1 MEDRLLEIIS
11 GELREGRKSAMA
23 IITMIAG
30 SSPRGEGSMM
40 VIKGSG
46 EIEGTIG
53 GGAVE
58 REAIKRAL
66 ECINDGVSRH
76 YDFLL
81 TEKEKSLDMIC
92 GGRAQVFIKVF
103 VPDNRLL
110 IAGGG
115 HIALKLYEI
124 AQIMGFK
131 TVIFEDRQ
139 EFCSRER
146 FPNAHELVLGDIAEN
161 IGGYPV
167 DGNCYAVVV
176 TRGHSQDEKA
186 LESLLGRGAAYI
198 GMIGSRRKTAIVFN
212 NLIEKGISRDELEK
226 VYAPIG
232 IDTGGETPEE
242 IALGIMAEI
251 VAVKHKAKI
260 RHMKDLRPDFVT
272 EPI

>member
-1 MEDRLLEIIS
+1 MEDMLLDIVS
-11 GELREGRKSAMA
+11 AELKAGRKSAMA
-23 IITMIAG
+23 IITMIEG

-46 EIEGTIG
+46 ETEGTIG
-53 GGAVE
+53 GGAIE
-58 REAIKRAL
+58 RETIKHAL
-66 ECINDGVSRH
+66 ECIEDGESRN
-76 YDFLL
+76 YDFKL
-81 TEKEKSLDMIC
+81 TEEEKSLDMIC

-115 HIALKLYEI
+115 HVALKLYEI

-131 TVIFEDRQ
+131 TAIFEDRQ

-146 FPNAHELVLGDIAEN
+146 FPKAHELVLGDIAEN
-161 IGGYPV
+161 LRSYPV
-167 DGNCYAVVV
+167 DENCYAVVV
-176 TRGHSQDEKA
+176 TRGHSHDEQA
-186 LESLLGRGAAYI
+186 LEALLGRNAAYI
-198 GMIGSRRKTAIVFN
+198 GMIGSRRKTAMVFDK
-212 NLIEKGISRDELEK
+212 LIKKGILESELEK

-251 VAVKHKAKI
+251 VAVKHDAKI
-260 RHMKDLRPDFVT
+260 RHMKDSRPAISK

>member
-1 MEDRLLEIIS
+1 
-11 GELREGRKSAMA
+11 
-23 IITMIAG
+23 
-30 SSPRGEGSMM
+30 MM

-46 EIEGTIG
+46 ETEGTIG
-53 GGAVE
+53 GGAIE
-58 REAIKRAL
+58 SETIKRAL
-66 ECINDGVSRH
+66 ECIRDGESRH
-76 YDFLL
+76 YDFKL
-81 TEKEKSLDMIC
+81 TEEEKSLDMIC

-103 VPDNRLL
+103 VPENRLL

-115 HIALKLYEI
+115 HVALKLYEI

-146 FPNAHELVLGDIAEN
+146 FPKAHDLVLGDIEESIRA
-161 IGGYPV
+161 YPV
-167 DGNCYAVVV
+167 DETCYGVIV

-186 LESLLGRGAAYI
+186 LEALLGRGAAYI
-198 GMIGSRRKTAIVFN
+198 GMIGSRRKTVMIFDS
-212 NLIEKGISRDELEK
+212 LIGKGISKEELDK

-260 RHMKDLRPDFVT
+260 KHMKDLRADVVT